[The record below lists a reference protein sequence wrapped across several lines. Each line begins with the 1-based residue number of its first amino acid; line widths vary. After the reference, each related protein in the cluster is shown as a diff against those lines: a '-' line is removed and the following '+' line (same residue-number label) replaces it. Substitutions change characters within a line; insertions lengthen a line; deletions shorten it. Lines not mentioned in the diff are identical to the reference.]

1 VTHIGSHV
9 RPTHAEQKLSRCRL
23 AGHSGLTVLCAS
35 TEEIERC
42 REAVKAKLARRQAQ
56 VADLNEV
63 QALLAKL
70 EAVFQLPARLR
81 AAVDAKAYALA
92 VNSYIGASPVLK
104 RAGYKVPAVQLCWRH

>member
-1 VTHIGSHV
+1 MLQ
-9 RPTHAEQKLSRCRL
+9 HAYAERAQ
-23 AGHSGLTVLCAS
+23 TI
-35 TEEIERC
+35 EEIQRC

-81 AAVDAKAYALA
+81 VAIDAKAYALWTA
-92 VNSYIGASPVLK
+92 TSG
-104 RAGYKVPAVQLCWRH
+104 RAPC

>member
-1 VTHIGSHV
+1 M
-9 RPTHAEQKLSRCRL
+9 
-23 AGHSGLTVLCAS
+23 LCAS

-81 AAVDAKAYALA
+81 AAVDAKSYALA
-92 VNSYIGASPVLK
+92 VDSYIGASPVLK
-104 RAGYKVPAVQLCWRH
+104 RAGYKVLEPSAVQAALPLAPLKTGCP